1 MVLDYLLGQQDR
13 IGNIDYQWRWL
24 WLQGEQIMSTAD
36 RGQAAPA
43 IGAIRLRTT
52 WLNDNDAGVRT
63 GYANYARKTDML
75 KNLRHFNPTL
85 YQRLKALT
93 RDFEEAG
100 PIYQAI
106 QSNYHLSKKEVAA
119 IRQRAA
125 EIDDIIT
132 SDCRAG
138 RYRFD
143 LTPTN
148 ILTSGNELTEVSCD

>member
-1 MVLDYLLGQQDR
+1 MVVFGQRSFVRPLIKASCQR
-13 IGNIDYQWRWL
+13 NFFAHSIQNCALIWRPPF
-24 WLQGEQIMSTAD
+24 AA
-36 RGQAAPA
+36 RGQRSQAA
-43 IGAIRLRTT
+43 IGLAKEALASRLVRDIWLVDIRAVVARVSGSCAHVLSRMMP
-52 WLNDNDAGVRT
+52 NAGL
-63 GYANYARKTDML
+63 AR
-75 KNLRHFNPTL
+75 
-85 YQRLKALT
+85 
-93 RDFEEAG
+93 
-100 PIYQAI
+100 I

-138 RYRFD
+138 KYRFD